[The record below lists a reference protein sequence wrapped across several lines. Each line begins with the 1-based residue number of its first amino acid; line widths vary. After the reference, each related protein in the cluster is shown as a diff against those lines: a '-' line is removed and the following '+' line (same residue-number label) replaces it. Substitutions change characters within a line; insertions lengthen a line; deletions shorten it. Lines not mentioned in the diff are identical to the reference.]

1 MNNVVGWGIAT
12 GAAVVTIGLA
22 YAFRAGLCRPRTA
35 LGPTDDVRLVS
46 LLGLLVPAAT
56 VLILTP
62 LLLSVARWHG
72 GFSTW
77 LDAHAAYIS
86 AWFVYWWLML
96 LVDGCE
102 FALRFFFAL
111 RGQPFPVP
119 ALIRNIIHS
128 LLIVGA
134 VLLVTQS
141 VLEYDISTAL
151 ASTALLTA
159 VVGFALQ
166 GVLGNLMA
174 GMSMH
179 VAHSIMPGDWVAIGD
194 AEGKVLATNWRE
206 TRLRTVGGHMLIV
219 PNSKVSESII
229 HNMTYPTPLR
239 RVRISVGASYAD
251 APGDVMAALEAAALG
266 VPAVLRDPPPS
277 VVVAEFKDFGINYDL
292 RFWTNQYHDRTVLIG
307 AVQSRIWYQFKRRNI
322 EIPFPMSDKLLADFM
337 EMIEHQRTLPPE
349 EVQVDRDIA
358 DLLRSDFYRKLLV
371 DAEGHPL
378 VEDDEIR
385 PVARA
390 MRRVRYTQGEMVFAQ
405 GDPGET
411 AYVIVR
417 GTVAGQVEFE
427 SGVAPHRFVLK
438 TGALF
443 GEMSLVTGVPRTA
456 TLTAA
461 DEVELLEIPK
471 AAFVHLLGLRP
482 NIPGELAALV
492 SHRAQENAAMY
503 TQLKA
508 MPPTGLAETLS
519 HDTILQR
526 FKRLLAG

>member
-1 MNNVVGWGIAT
+1 
-12 GAAVVTIGLA
+12 
-22 YAFRAGLCRPRTA
+22 
-35 LGPTDDVRLVS
+35 
-46 LLGLLVPAAT
+46 
-56 VLILTP
+56 
-62 LLLSVARWHG
+62 
-72 GFSTW
+72 
-77 LDAHAAYIS
+77 
-86 AWFVYWWLML
+86 
-96 LVDGCE
+96 
-102 FALRFFFAL
+102 
-111 RGQPFPVP
+111 
-119 ALIRNIIHS
+119 
-128 LLIVGA
+128 
-134 VLLVTQS
+134 
-141 VLEYDISTAL
+141 
-151 ASTALLTA
+151 
-159 VVGFALQ
+159 LQ

-194 AEGKVLATNWRE
+194 AEGEVLATNWRE

-266 VPAVLRDPPPS
+266 VPAVLREPPPS
-277 VVVAEFKDFGINYDL
+277 IVVAEFKDFGINYDL
-292 RFWTNQYHDRTVLIG
+292 RFWTNRYHDRTVLIG

-349 EVQVDRDIA
+349 EFQVDRDIA
-358 DLLRSDFYRKLLV
+358 DLLRSDFSRKLLV

-378 VEDDEIR
+378 VGDDEIR

-405 GDPGET
+405 GEPGET
-411 AYVIVR
+411 AYVILR
-417 GTVAGQVEFE
+417 GTVTGQIEFE

-438 TGALF
+438 IGALF

-492 SHRAQENAAMY
+492 ARRAEENAAMY
-503 TQLKA
+503 AELKD
-508 MPPTGLAETLS
+508 MPPAGLETALR
-519 HDTILQR
+519 HETILQR
-526 FKRLLAG
+526 FRRMLAG